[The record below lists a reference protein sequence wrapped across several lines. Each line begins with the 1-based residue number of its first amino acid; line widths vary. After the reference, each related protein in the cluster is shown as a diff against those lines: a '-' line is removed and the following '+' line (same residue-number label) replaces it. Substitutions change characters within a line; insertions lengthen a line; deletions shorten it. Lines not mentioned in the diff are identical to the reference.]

1 VTRTILL
8 PPDIVAVQPRSP
20 SRVRKRTPWHPQP
33 DGTTATARPGDRDW
47 FSDRL
52 FVEGERHHV
61 RLGLGTSITLHT
73 CSGIALTVLLWT
85 TPLQQVA
92 MTKAPRLVMPVSLT
106 MPLDVPPSFAARSTV
121 HRMETTQKVPKSTPP
136 AAPPLPVNMDRAA
149 PLEAPVGY
157 ASDDEAGPDGSGPPD
172 VVGGVEDGLPG
183 GVPGGVSGGTAALSV
198 PAEEGPLHA
207 GRDVKAPQKVKDV
220 RPNFPPAAM
229 AARVRGTV
237 VVEATIGPDGRV
249 QSTKLLQSIP
259 VLDEAALDAIRQ
271 WEYVPTF
278 VSGKAVAVVVTVTIQ
293 FALH

>member
-1 VTRTILL
+1 VTRTILV
-8 PPDIVAVQPRSP
+8 PPDIVAVQRRSP

-73 CSGIALTVLLWT
+73 CSGIALAVMLWT
-85 TPLQQVA
+85 RPVQPVA
-92 MTKAPRLVMPVSLT
+92 ITKPPSLVMPVSLT
-106 MPLDVPPSFAARSTV
+106 MPLDVPQSFAAHSTA
-121 HRMETTQKVPKSTPP
+121 HRVEATKMVPKSTLP
-136 AAPPLPVNMDRAA
+136 AAPPPPVNADRAA
-149 PLEAPVGY
+149 PLEAPAEIG
-157 ASDDEAGPDGSGPPD
+157 SDEPGLDGSAPLG
-172 VVGGVEDGLPG
+172 VEGGVEDGLPG
-183 GVPGGVSGGTAALSV
+183 GVPGGVAGGTAAQSV
-198 PAEEGPLHA
+198 RAEQGPLHA
-207 GRDVKAPQKVKDV
+207 GRDVKAPQKIKDV

-229 AARVRGTV
+229 AARLRGTV

-259 VLDEAALDAIRQ
+259 LLDEAALDAICQ

-278 VSGKAVAVVVTVTIQ
+278 VSGNAVAVVVTVTIQ

>member
-8 PPDIVAVQPRSP
+8 PPDIVAVQRRSP

-52 FVEGERHHV
+52 FVDGERHHV

-73 CSGIALTVLLWT
+73 FSGIALAMLLWT
-85 TPLQQVA
+85 RPVQPVA
-92 MTKAPRLVMPVSLT
+92 VTKPPGLVMPVSLT
-106 MPLDVPPSFAARSTV
+106 RPLDVPPSFAAHSTP
-121 HRMETTQKVPKSTPP
+121 HRVEATKRVPKSTLP
-136 AAPPLPVNMDRAA
+136 AAPPPPVNTDRAA
-149 PLEAPVGY
+149 PLEAPAGI
-157 ASDDEAGPDGSGPPD
+157 ASDEPGLDGSGSPG

-183 GVPGGVSGGTAALSV
+183 GVPGGVSGGTAVQSV
-198 PAEEGPLHA
+198 GAEQGPLHA
-207 GRDVKAPQKVKDV
+207 GRDVRAPQKIKDV
-220 RPNFPPAAM
+220 RPSFPPAAM

-259 VLDEAALDAIRQ
+259 LLDEAALDAIRQ
-271 WEYVPTF
+271 WEYEPTF

-293 FALH
+293 FGLH